1 MEGETPAPSNRLSQR
16 FPSARCFTDSYP
28 KCIVDLTPAVT
39 LLPTMRRMERYSL
52 EEPPR
57 EEHDEEGTPADRR
70 AGIAIALVGALMMA
84 LSVLDGW
91 SP

>member
-1 MEGETPAPSNRLSQR
+1 MYLGFNHGGYPAPYNGR
-16 FPSARCFTDSYP
+16 
-28 KCIVDLTPAVT
+28 V
-39 LLPTMRRMERYSL
+39 ERYSS

>member
-1 MEGETPAPSNRLSQR
+1 MYRRFNHSSYPAPYNGR
-16 FPSARCFTDSYP
+16 
-28 KCIVDLTPAVT
+28 V
-39 LLPTMRRMERYSL
+39 ERYSL

-70 AGIAIALVGALMMA
+70 AGIAIALVGALLMA